1 MTTMFFLQNMSWQPK
16 ITNCKSYGLFV
27 EIENVGTG
35 LLHISELKKL
45 GQDIL
50 NFFEDDIVNV
60 KILDIDIPK
69 NRFTLTLN
77 T

>member
-1 MTTMFFLQNMSWQPK
+1 MYSGK
-16 ITNCKSYGLFV
+16 IIQIKQYGLFI
-27 EIENVGTG
+27 EIEDIGTG

-45 GQDIL
+45 DKDV
-50 NFFEDDIVNV
+50 FDFSEDDIVGV